1 MKIAI
6 SNIAWQVKE
15 EESIAQIMQS
25 FNITGVEIAPT
36 KICDSPLT
44 ATNAEIESY
53 RKFWQSRGIE
63 IVAMQALL
71 FGRPDLTIFR
81 NAEKRKE
88 TLDYLSDTIELGS
101 KLGAK
106 SLIFGSPNNRRI
118 ENLTGNEVEEI
129 AVSFFFELGEIAAK
143 YGIKFCIEPNPTV
156 YNCNFIN
163 TSQEGLELVEKVNSD
178 GFGLHL
184 DAAAM
189 TLNGEAIE
197 TTIVQCFSRLC
208 HFHISEPF
216 LAPVGEGKVD
226 RQTFA
231 NTLANL
237 NYQGWKSIE
246 MKAQNI
252 DSNIENVTEALR
264 VAIQYYGCD

>member
-6 SNIAWQVKE
+6 SNIAWQAQE

-25 FNITGVEIAPT
+25 LNIKGVEIAPT
-36 KICDSPLT
+36 KICNSPLA

-53 RKFWQSRGIE
+53 KKFWQSREIE

-71 FGRPDLTIFR
+71 FGRPDLTIFLD
-81 NAEKRKE
+81 AEKRKE
-88 TLDYLSDTIELGS
+88 TLDYLSGTIELGS

-118 ENLTGNEVEEI
+118 ENLSWEEAEEI
-129 AVSFFFELGEIAAK
+129 AVSFFFYLGEVAAK
-143 YGIKFCIEPNPTV
+143 YGMKFCIEPNPIV

-163 TSQEGLELVEKVNSD
+163 TSQEALGLVKKVNSD

-189 TLNGEAIE
+189 SLNGEA
-197 TTIVQCFSRLC
+197 VQPTLLECFDRMC

-226 RQTFA
+226 HKSFA
-231 NTLANL
+231 NILAEL

-246 MKAQNI
+246 MKAQNP
-252 DSNIENVTEALR
+252 DSNIENVTEALKT
-264 VAIQYYGCD
+264 AIQYYGCD